1 MTEMEGLVTFFTRF
15 LEDKK
20 TRKTLDWFVLFGDKL
35 GRWMATWICSFW
47 SFAIVNITDSEYRY
61 IYSNVF

>member
-20 TRKTLDWFVLFGDKL
+20 TRKTLDWFPLSGDKL
-35 GRWMATWICSFW
+35 GPSLLLTLY
-47 SFAIVNITDSEYRY
+47 VYITDTCLK
-61 IYSNVF
+61 VFEPTYGHMLVGV